1 MRSSRSTTLAL
12 SSALACAVAL
22 AWITIASNASAT
34 PKFNPFTYP
43 YDTLGEGEVELE
55 QYADVVPLKAQNA
68 GTGAAQWYTG
78 TQFQTEF
85 EYGITNRLELGLYV
99 SFAGSSPAGLAST
112 AVLTEGTGV
121 KQRLRYRFV
130 DEGVWPIDVAL
141 YGEIVEND
149 REIEL
154 EAKVILQK
162 RFGRL
167 RTLVNL
173 WAEREY
179 YFANLREWVINPT
192 AAVSYQATPSIF
204 PGLEGWMRVEWPD
217 PAIHPRPFNLGPIA
231 YLGPT
236 MSFNFGRF
244 WWTTGAYVRLNQ
256 AFRSLEPGDAY
267 GNVWFRTIVGVEL

>member
-1 MRSSRSTTLAL
+1 MPRTSLLL
-12 SSALACAVAL
+12 SSCTAGALALACTAFART
-22 AWITIASNASAT
+22 AHAS

-43 YDTLGEGEVELE
+43 YDTLGEGEVEIE
-55 QYADVVPLKAQNA
+55 QYADVIPVKAQNA
-68 GTGAAQWYTG
+68 GTGASQWYTA

-99 SFAGSSPAGLAST
+99 SFAPGGPGGLTSLAET
-112 AVLTEGTGV
+112 TEGNGV

-141 YGEIVEND
+141 YGEIVENE

-154 EAKVILQK
+154 EAKIILQK
-162 RFGRL
+162 RIGRL
-167 RTLVNL
+167 RALINL

-179 YFANLREWVINPT
+179 YFENERDWVINPT

-204 PGLEGWMRVEWPD
+204 PGIEAWMRAEWPD
-217 PAIHPRPFNLGPIA
+217 PAPHPRPFNAGPHE

-244 WWTTGAYVRLNQ
+244 WWTSGAYLRLNEPL
-256 AFRSLEPGDAY
+256 RSLQPGDAF
-267 GNVWFRTIVGVEL
+267 GNFWFRTIVGIDL

>member
-1 MRSSRSTTLAL
+1 MRPRSLAL
-12 SSALACAVAL
+12 SLAITAASVVFAESAH
-22 AWITIASNASAT
+22 AT

-43 YDTLGEGEVELE
+43 YDTLGEGEVEME

-68 GTGAAQWYTG
+68 GTGAAQWYAG

-85 EYGITNRLELGLYV
+85 EYGITNRLELGLYIA
-99 SFAGSSPAGLAST
+99 FAPSGPSSLTST

-141 YGEIVEND
+141 YGEVVEND

-162 RFGRL
+162 RIGRL
-167 RTLVNL
+167 RALINL
-173 WAEREY
+173 WGEREY
-179 YFANLREWVINPT
+179 YYANLREWVINPT

-204 PGLEGWMRVEWPD
+204 PGLEAWMRAEWPD
-217 PAIHPRPFNLGPIA
+217 PAVHPRPFNLGPIA
-231 YLGPT
+231 YVGPT

-244 WWTTGAYVRLNQ
+244 WWTTGAYLRMNEP
-256 AFRSLEPGDAY
+256 FRSLAPGDAF
-267 GNVWFRTIVGVEL
+267 GNVWFRSIVGIEL

>member
-1 MRSSRSTTLAL
+1 MRRTSPLLSLCIVLA
-12 SSALACAVAL
+12 SVASAGAAR
-22 AWITIASNASAT
+22 AT

-43 YDTLGEGEVELE
+43 YDTLGEGEVEIE

-99 SFAGSSPAGLAST
+99 SFAPGGPSGLTST
-112 AVLTEGTGV
+112 AELTEGTGV

-167 RTLVNL
+167 RALVNL

-179 YFANLREWVINPT
+179 YYANERDWVVNPT

-204 PGLEGWMRVEWPD
+204 PGIEGWMRVEWPD
-217 PAIHPRPFNLGPIA
+217 PAIHPRPFNVGPVE

-244 WWTTGAYVRLNQ
+244 WWTSGAYVRLNQ
-256 AFRSLEPGDAY
+256 PLRSLEPGDAY
-267 GNVWFRTIVGVEL
+267 GNFWFRTIVGVEL